1 MYNRFLIKDYNKGKY
16 STLEI
21 TSFYYITLNLYNSP
35 FKVQYGNLRKK
46 YGMLTYNFR
55 NYKGKEYLSKAQ
67 CMALEGITR
76 KELEEYLKGD
86 KPISLNVDMD
96 GLKN

>member
-21 TSFYYITLNLYNSP
+21 TSFHYITLNLYNLP

-55 NYKGKEYLSKAQ
+55 NYKGKEYLR
-67 CMALEGITR
+67 ITFMR
-76 KELEEYLKGD
+76 DKLPIYNHNDFRNFLIENFEYKE
-86 KPISLNVDMD
+86 N
-96 GLKN
+96 N

>member
-21 TSFYYITLNLYNSP
+21 TSFHYLTLNLYSPP

-55 NYKGKEYLSKAQ
+55 NYKDKEYLR
-67 CMALEGITR
+67 ITFMR
-76 KELEEYLKGD
+76 DKLPIYNHNDFRNFLIENFEYEE
-86 KPISLNVDMD
+86 N
-96 GLKN
+96 N